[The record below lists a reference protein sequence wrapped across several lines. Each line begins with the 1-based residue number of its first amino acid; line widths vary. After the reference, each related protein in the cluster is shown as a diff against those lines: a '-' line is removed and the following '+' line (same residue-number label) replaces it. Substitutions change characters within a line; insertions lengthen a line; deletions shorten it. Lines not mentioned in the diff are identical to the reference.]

1 MGIFKRR
8 RTSEWHPLPQER
20 FPERISFDY
29 VKQILGRSDDFNSKL
44 LFLGGDPALRA
55 HICFIDGIVSS
66 ESIARDVIRPA
77 TDPERFAGINTNSA
91 AAEMIFHGAVFNF
104 NVQRRERTDDLINDM
119 LGGFSALVFDDLS
132 IALTFETRTGDKRSV
147 EQPTMERA
155 VKGSKDAFNETYRV
169 NTSLLRRKLRDPALR
184 IEEQNVGRRS
194 LSRAGIIYVDG
205 LTNPEFVAQLRS
217 RVEEIDVDAVLSTGN
232 IEEYVLRQRRTIFP
246 QMIMTER
253 PDKFAMGIMEGRVGL
268 LVDGLP
274 MGFLMPANIS
284 DFFRVPEDNSMHWLV
299 ASMLTV
305 LRYVALFISVFLPA
319 VYVAVTMYQPQMMP
333 VKLLLSIIESRQTV
347 PFSTAAEVLGM
358 LVVFEL
364 LQEASLRLPQS
375 VGNTVS
381 IIGGLV
387 VGQSAVEAKVI
398 SPVVVIIV
406 ALAGITGFTVPNQD
420 MASALRLCR
429 LAAALL
435 ALVSG
440 LYGVLFG
447 SVLLLYH
454 LCSLE
459 CFGVAYMQPFAGE
472 GGVHPFR
479 AIVKRSL
486 LKQKERKS
494 FLKTMDVRNQK

>member
-1 MGIFKRR
+1 MGLFGKRKNG
-8 RTSEWHPLPQER
+8 TYHPLPGER
-20 FPERISFDY
+20 FPDAVSFGY
-29 VKQILGRSDDFNSKL
+29 LRQILGRSDDFSSKL
-44 LFLGGDPALRA
+44 IYIGGDEKLQARL
-55 HICFIDGIVSS
+55 CYIDGVVSG
-66 ESIARDVIRPA
+66 ESVTRDVLRPA
-77 TDPERFAGINTNSA
+77 TEPERFAGVKNLRD
-91 AAEMIFHGAVFNF
+91 AAELMLHGGVFSF
-104 NVQRRERTDDLINDM
+104 NVLRRERSDDVVNDL
-119 LGGFSALVFDDLS
+119 LGGFCALVFDELAL
-132 IALTFETRTGDKRSV
+132 ALTFETRTGEKRSV

-155 VKGSKDAFNETYRV
+155 VKGSRDAFNETYRV

-194 LSRAGIIYVDG
+194 LSRTGIVYVDG
-205 LTNPEFVAQLRS
+205 LTNPEFVGELRR
-217 RVEEIDVDAVLSTGN
+217 RVEEIDIDAVLSTGN
-232 IEEYVLRQRRTIFP
+232 IEEYVLRQKRTVFP

-253 PDKFAMGIMEGRVGL
+253 PDKFAMGLMEGRVGL

-274 MGFLMPANIS
+274 MGFLMPANFS
-284 DFFRVPEDNSMHWLV
+284 DFFRVPEDNSMHWTV
-299 ASMLTV
+299 ATMLTV

-333 VKLLLSIIESRQTV
+333 VKLLISIIESRQTV

-364 LQEASLRLPQS
+364 LQEASLRLPQT

-429 LAAALL
+429 LTAALL

-447 SVLLLYH
+447 SVLVLYR

-472 GGVHPFR
+472 GGLRPWR
-479 AIVKRSL
+479 AMVKPPLPER
-486 LKQKERKS
+486 KERKK
-494 FLKTMDVRNQK
+494 FLKPMDVRNQK

>member
-1 MGIFKRR
+1 MSIFKKRGNY
-8 RTSEWHPLPQER
+8 HPLPEER
-20 FPERISFDY
+20 FPEAVSIEY
-29 VKQILGRSDDFNSKL
+29 IKEILGRSSDFAVKSIYI
-44 LFLGGDPALRA
+44 GGKPQLQVSL
-55 HICFIDGIVSS
+55 CYIDGVVSS
-66 ESIARDVIRPA
+66 ESVARDVLRPA
-77 TDPERFAGINTNSA
+77 TQPERFADTDDLRSA
-91 AAEMIFHGAVFNF
+91 AELIHHGGVFNF
-104 NVQRRERTDDLINDM
+104 NVQLRRRTDDVVGDL
-119 LGGFSALVFDDLS
+119 LGGFCALVFDDLGA
-132 IALTFETRTGDKRSV
+132 ALTFETRTGDKRSV
-147 EQPTMERA
+147 EQPTMERS
-155 VKGSKDAFNETYRV
+155 VKGARDAFNETYRV

-184 IEEQNVGRRS
+184 IEESSVGRRS
-194 LSRAGIIYVDG
+194 QSRVGMVYVEG
-205 LTNPEFVAQLRS
+205 LTNPEFTAELRK
-217 RVEEIDVDAVLSTGN
+217 RVEDMDIDAVLSTGN
-232 IEEYVLRQRRTIFP
+232 IEEYISDRRSIFP
-246 QMIMTER
+246 QTIMTER

-274 MGFLMPANIS
+274 MGFLMPANLP
-284 DFFRVPEDNSMHWLV
+284 DFLRVPEDNSMHWLM
-299 ASMLTV
+299 ASVLTL
-305 LRYVALFISVFLPA
+305 LRYAALLISVYLPA

-333 VKLLLSIIESRQTV
+333 VKLLMSIIESRQTV

-447 SVLLLYH
+447 SVLLLWR

-459 CFGVAYMQPFAGE
+459 CFGVAYMQPLAGE
-472 GGVHPFR
+472 GGRRPWR
-479 AIVKRSL
+479 ALVKPPV
-486 LKQKERKS
+486 KDTKERKP
-494 FLKTMDVRNQK
+494 FLKPMDMRNQK

>member
-1 MGIFKRR
+1 MGIFKKRKN
-8 RTSEWHPLPQER
+8 SQWHPRPKER
-20 FPERISFDY
+20 FTEPIGRDY
-29 VKQILGRSDDFNSKL
+29 LKQILGGSDDFTEKGIYI
-44 LFLGGDPALRA
+44 GGDPKLRA
-55 HICFIDGIVSS
+55 TLCYVDGVVSS
-66 ESIARDVIRPA
+66 ESVARDVLRPA
-77 TDPERFAGINTNSA
+77 TQPERFADISDLPTA
-91 AAEMIFHGAVFNF
+91 VELILHGGVFNF
-104 NVQRRERTDDLINDM
+104 NVLLRRRMDDVVND
-119 LGGFSALVFDDLS
+119 LLSGFCALVFDGLEL
-132 IALTFETRTGDKRSV
+132 ALTFETRTGDKRSV
-147 EQPTMERA
+147 EQPTMERS
-155 VKGSKDAFNETYRV
+155 VKGARDAFNETYRV

-184 IEEQNVGRRS
+184 IEERSVGRRS
-194 LSRAGIIYVDG
+194 RSRVGMVYIEG
-205 LTNPEFVAQLRS
+205 LTNPEFTAQLRK
-217 RVEEIDVDAVLSTGN
+217 RIEDIDIDAVLSTGN
-232 IEEYVLRQRRTIFP
+232 IEEYVAPCRSIFP
-246 QMIMTER
+246 QTIMTER
-253 PDKFAMGIMEGRVGL
+253 PDKFAIGILEGRVGL

-274 MGFLMPANIS
+274 MGFLMPANLP
-284 DFFRVPEDNSMHWLV
+284 DFLRVPEDNSMHWLM
-299 ASMLTV
+299 ASVLTL
-305 LRYVALFISVFLPA
+305 LRYAALLISVYLPA

-347 PFSTAAEVLGM
+347 PLSTAAEVLGM

-447 SVLLLYH
+447 SVLLLWR

-459 CFGVAYMQPFAGE
+459 CFGVAYMQPLAGE
-472 GGVHPFR
+472 GTLRPWR
-479 AIVKRSL
+479 ALVKPPV
-486 LKQKERKS
+486 KDGKERKT
-494 FLKTMDVRNQK
+494 FLKPMDVRNQK